1 MGPSNTVDIR
11 LGRFGHIPPPRRGQG
26 VAVCMG
32 NPHILL
38 AAFPSLS
45 LPLLVCPNPFFCIR
59 LSVVHINYTFLS
71 KKKKKKF
78 VEISLI
84 YQLLS

>member
-71 KKKKKKF
+71 ACCHF
-78 VEISLI
+78 CLGRGIFCVEVK
-84 YQLLS
+84 